1 MNKKQ
6 INEAIDVIETAL
18 EETDQ
23 HANDVVQYLV
33 NYLKGNKDEILES
46 AEFEDFDIDEDQ
58 DIF

>member
-23 HANDVVQYLV
+23 HVNDVVQYLV

>member
-23 HANDVVQYLV
+23 HVNDVVQYLV

-46 AEFEDFDIDEDQ
+46 AEDFDIDEDQ